1 MKFLIIVVLVSLTA
15 LLSFQNCAR
24 VSAVDL
30 AATEKVG
37 DLGAN
42 DTPTEVTEET
52 EIDEVIVA
60 TECEKALQEGRL
72 QTATY
77 NFNFEKQ
84 TKTCDWGIN
93 GNLSKVNAFVRARDE
108 KYQTIDFNPT
118 QKVCDIKLNN
128 TLQNSFIYD
137 DNIIITLNKYIL
149 ASTTNFSRHFASK
162 NGLTIY
168 NWSSIIGKDA
178 QNNYEDTTPDKQYCL
193 TADGYSSYC
202 LFPATETTNK
212 IELNFDKN
220 LIQKVLVNSSLS
232 TVELG
237 VITTGDNDDTDCKH
251 SGLNFDVTVQ
261 YIN

>member
-1 MKFLIIVVLVSLTA
+1 MSLTA

-30 AATEKVG
+30 AATEKVA
-37 DLGAN
+37 DLGVVEPPIE
-42 DTPTEVTEET
+42 DPDVQ
-52 EIDEVIVA
+52 IVS
-60 TECEKALQEGRL
+60 TECEKAQLAGRL
-72 QTATY
+72 QTVTY
-77 NFNFEKQ
+77 NFNFTKQ

-93 GNLSKVNAFVRARDE
+93 GNLSKVNAYVRARDE
-108 KYQTIDFNPT
+108 KYQTVDFDPSQT
-118 QKVCDIKLNN
+118 VCDIKLNN
-128 TLQNSFIYD
+128 AYQNSFIYD

-149 ASTTNFSRHFASK
+149 ASTTDFSRHFSSR
-162 NGLTIY
+162 NGLKIY
-168 NWSSIIGKDA
+168 DWSSIIGKDA
-178 QNNYEDTTPDKQYCL
+178 QNAYQDTTPDKQYCL
-193 TADGYSSYC
+193 GADSNSSFC

-212 IELNFDKN
+212 IELNFDKS

-232 TVELG
+232 KVELG

>member
-1 MKFLIIVVLVSLTA
+1 MKFLIIILLVSLTA

-24 VSAVDL
+24 VTAVDL
-30 AATEKVG
+30 AGTEKVT
-37 DLGAN
+37 DLDVNEPPIN
-42 DTPTEVTEET
+42 DPEV
-52 EIDEVIVA
+52 EVVS

-72 QTATY
+72 RSATY

-93 GNLSKVNAFVRARDE
+93 GNLSKKNAYVRARDE
-108 KYQTIDFNPT
+108 KYQTVDFDPSQT
-118 QKVCDIKLNN
+118 VCNIQLNN
-128 TLQNSFIYD
+128 IHQNSFIYD

-149 ASTTNFSRHFASK
+149 ASTTDFSRHFSSR
-162 NGLTIY
+162 NGLKIY
-168 NWSSIIGKDA
+168 DWSSIIEKPA
-178 QNNYEDTTPDKQYCL
+178 QNAKSDTTPDKQYCL
-193 TADGYSSYC
+193 GAGSGSSFC
-202 LFPATETTNK
+202 LFPETETTNK
-212 IELNFDKN
+212 IELNFDKT

-237 VITTGDNDDTDCKH
+237 VITTGDDDNTDCIH